1 MKKQLTFEKMVF
13 RKKLYKNLYH
23 VAEFL
28 TLLWI
33 FFVFIVFMVA
43 GNV

>member
-1 MKKQLTFEKMVF
+1 MNKLSFKQ
-13 RKKLYKNLYH
+13 KLYT

-28 TLLWI
+28 TLVWI
-33 FFVFIVFMVA
+33 FFVFIVIMIM

>member
-1 MKKQLTFEKMVF
+1 MTWRQW
-13 RKKLYKNLYH
+13 LYH

-33 FFVFIVFMVA
+33 FFVFGLLMVL

>member
-1 MKKQLTFEKMVF
+1 MGYKNFIM
-13 RKKLYKNLYH
+13 RKKIKLFWYR

-28 TLLWI
+28 TMVWI
-33 FFVFIVFMVA
+33 FFVFLLLMVL

>member
-1 MKKQLTFEKMVF
+1 MKKQLTFKKMMF
-13 RKKLYKNLYH
+13 RKKLYH

-28 TLLWI
+28 TLLLI
-33 FFVFIVFMVA
+33 FFVFGLLMVL

>member
-1 MKKQLTFEKMVF
+1 MTW
-13 RKKLYKNLYH
+13 KLFWYR

-33 FFVFIVFMVA
+33 FFVFMLLMVL

>member
-1 MKKQLTFEKMVF
+1 M
-13 RKKLYKNLYH
+13 RKKIKLFWYR

-33 FFVFIVFMVA
+33 FFVFGLLMII
-43 GNV
+43 GNI

>member
-1 MKKQLTFEKMVF
+1 MNKLSLKQ
-13 RKKLYKNLYH
+13 KLYT

-33 FFVFIVFMVA
+33 FFVFTLLMIM

>member
-1 MKKQLTFEKMVF
+1 MNWRLLCYRVG
-13 RKKLYKNLYH
+13 
-23 VAEFL
+23 EFL

-33 FFVFIVFMVA
+33 FFVFGLLMVL

>member
-1 MKKQLTFEKMVF
+1 MN
-13 RKKLYKNLYH
+13 RRINWKLFWYR
-23 VAEFL
+23 VGEFL

-33 FFVFIVFMVA
+33 TFVWLLLMVI

>member
-1 MKKQLTFEKMVF
+1 MNW
-13 RKKLYKNLYH
+13 KLIRYK

-28 TLLWI
+28 TMVWI
-33 FFVFIVFMVA
+33 FFVFTILMIM

>member
-1 MKKQLTFEKMVF
+1 MGYKNFIM
-13 RKKLYKNLYH
+13 RKKMKLFWYR
-23 VAEFL
+23 VGEFL

-33 FFVFIVFMVA
+33 FFVFTLLMVA

>member
-1 MKKQLTFEKMVF
+1 MNKLSFKQ
-13 RKKLYKNLYH
+13 KLYT

-28 TLLWI
+28 TLVWI
-33 FFVFIVFMVA
+33 FFVFTLLMIM

>member
-1 MKKQLTFEKMVF
+1 MNKLSLKQ
-13 RKKLYKNLYH
+13 KLYT

-28 TLLWI
+28 TLVWI
-33 FFVFIVFMVA
+33 FFVFIVIMIM

>member
-1 MKKQLTFEKMVF
+1 MITGYRNFVF
-13 RKKLYKNLYH
+13 RNNVKLFFYR
-23 VAEFL
+23 VGEFL

-33 FFVFIVFMVA
+33 FFVFIVFMIA

>member
-1 MKKQLTFEKMVF
+1 MNW
-13 RKKLYKNLYH
+13 KLFWYR

-33 FFVFIVFMVA
+33 TFVWLLLMII
-43 GNV
+43 GNI